1 MLLLVE
7 DEQVGEEEEGE
18 RDEGVE
24 VEVGP
29 QEGKAA
35 HLHQASSQIK

>member
-7 DEQVGEEEEGE
+7 DEQVDDEEQGKW
-18 RDEGVE
+18 DEGVV
-24 VEVGP
+24 VEVSP

-35 HLHQASSQIK
+35 HLQMFSPIK